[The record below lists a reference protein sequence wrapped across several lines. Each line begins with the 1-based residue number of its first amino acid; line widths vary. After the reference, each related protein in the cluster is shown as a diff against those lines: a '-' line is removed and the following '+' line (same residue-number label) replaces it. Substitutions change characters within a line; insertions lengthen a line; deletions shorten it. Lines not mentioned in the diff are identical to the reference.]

1 MVHIHGLPKS
11 LMKDEILKTD
21 EYLGQYGTIIKYII
35 SYKISQDTNKK
46 VYSAYVTYS
55 NELEA
60 A

>member
-1 MVHIHGLPKS
+1 
-11 LMKDEILKTD
+11 MKDEILKTD